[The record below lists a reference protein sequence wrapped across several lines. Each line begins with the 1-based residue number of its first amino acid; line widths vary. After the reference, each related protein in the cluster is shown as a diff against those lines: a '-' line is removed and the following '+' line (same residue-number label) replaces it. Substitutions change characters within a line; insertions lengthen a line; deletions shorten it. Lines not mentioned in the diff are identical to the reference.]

1 MPTPKPVA
9 MPQAT
14 TATVGVPSQD
24 GIDVNQIVNGAGGSP
39 LMAVILGA
47 VAVLGG
53 KKVWDFWKQ
62 KQELAHEEKMKSL
75 EIQASAGA
83 GVHAECEAKR
93 KDLEAAVA
101 ALKVKAGEL
110 EDRCLKAE
118 KKVNDAIDPD
128 APSTADLEV
137 TLKKLSKRVKSLED
151 TMADEEDDDEEDDD
165 PPPRKAAKPAAKA
178 APTRRR

>member
-9 MPQAT
+9 LPQAT

-75 EIQASAGA
+75 EIQAAGG

-118 KKVNDAIDPD
+118 KKINDAIDPD
-128 APSTADLEV
+128 APSTADLEAN
-137 TLKKLSKRVKSLED
+137 LKKLVKRVKSLED
-151 TMADEEDDDEEDDD
+151 TMEDDDEDEEEDD
-165 PPPRKAAKPAAKA
+165 PPPRKKTATKA

>member
-1 MPTPKPVA
+1 MPSPVA
-9 MPQAT
+9 LPQAT
-14 TATVGVPSQD
+14 TATVGVPSAD
-24 GIDVNQIVNGAGGSP
+24 GININSLAQGAGGSP

-62 KQELAHEEKMKSL
+62 KQELKHEEKMKEM
-75 EIQASAGA
+75 EIQASVGS

-118 KKVNDAIDPD
+118 KKLDAALDPD
-128 APSTADLEV
+128 APSTSDLDV
-137 TLKKLSKRVKSLED
+137 TLKKLAKRVKSLED
-151 TMADEEDDDEEDDD
+151 TLDDDDEDDEDDD
-165 PPPRKAAKPAAKA
+165 PPPRKATKPATKA
-178 APTRRR
+178 APSRRR

>member
-1 MPTPKPVA
+1 MPTPSLPVA
-9 MPQAT
+9 LPQTT
-14 TATVGVPSQD
+14 TATVGVPPAD
-24 GIDVNQIVNGAGGSP
+24 GININQIAGGAAGNP

-62 KQELAHEEKMKSL
+62 KQELAHEEKMKQL

-118 KKVNDAIDPD
+118 KKLNTALDPD
-128 APSTADLEV
+128 APSTADLDA
-137 TLKKLSKRVKSLED
+137 TLKKLNKRVKSLEEAAVD
-151 TMADEEDDDEEDDD
+151 DEDEEEEEDL
-165 PPPRKAAKPAAKA
+165 PPRKSKTAAKP
-178 APTRRR
+178 TSRRR

>member
-1 MPTPKPVA
+1 MPALNPVA
-9 MPQAT
+9 LPQAT
-14 TATVGVPSQD
+14 TATVGVPPAD
-24 GIDVNQIVNGAGGSP
+24 GININSLAQGAGGSP

-62 KQELAHEEKMKSL
+62 KQELKHEEKMKEM
-75 EIQASAGA
+75 EIQAAGG

-110 EDRCLKAE
+110 EDRCIKAE

-128 APSTADLEV
+128 APSTADLDG
-137 TLKKLSKRVKSLED
+137 TLKKLAKRVKSLED
-151 TMADEEDDDEEDDD
+151 TMADEDEDEDDD

-178 APTRRR
+178 APSRRR